1 MTYTKE
7 NLKRLTI
14 VDLLKMKNSS
24 PIVMAT
30 AYDKWMA
37 KIVDHAVDTI
47 LVGDS
52 LGNVIQGKET
62 TLPVTLEEMIY
73 HTRMVMRG
81 ADRAFVIGDMPFL
94 SYQPS
99 VRDAVISA
107 GRLMKEGLCQ
117 AVKLEGGSAFVPQIE
132 AIISCGVPV
141 IGHLGLTPQS
151 IHAFGGHGKRAKTKE
166 AAELLVQEARAIEN
180 AGVSMVVL
188 ENIAH
193 ETAKQVSEALQI
205 PTIGIGAGPHCDGQV
220 QVFHDLFGLTPEF
233 IPRHAVQFTNSGLD
247 MIEGVKRYASEV
259 RSGTLISK

>member
-7 NLKRLTI
+7 NLRRLTI
-14 VDLLKMKNSS
+14 VDLLKMKNNTS
-24 PIVMAT
+24 IVMAT

-37 KIVDHAVDTI
+37 RIVDHAVDTI

-99 VRDAVISA
+99 VRDAIISA

-117 AVKLEGGSAFVPQIE
+117 AVKLEGGRAVVPQIE
-132 AIISCGVPV
+132 AIVACGIPV
-141 IGHLGLTPQS
+141 IGHVGLTPQS
-151 IHAFGGHGKRAKTKE
+151 IHAFGGHAKRAKTKE
-166 AAELLVQEARAIEN
+166 TADLLLQEAEAIES

-193 ETAKQVSEALQI
+193 DTAKRVSETLQV

-233 IPRHAVQFTNSGLD
+233 IPRHAVQYTNSGLD
-247 MIEGVKRYASEV
+247 MIEGVKKYASEV
-259 RSGTLISK
+259 RSGKLISK

>member
-1 MTYTKE
+1 MVYSAQ
-7 NLKRLTI
+7 NVKRLTI
-14 VDLLKMKNSS
+14 VDLLKMKNNT
-24 PIVMAT
+24 PIVMIT

-37 KIVDHAVDTI
+37 RIVDQAVDSI

-81 ADRAFVIGDMPFL
+81 ADRAFVIGDLPFL

-107 GRLMKEGLCQ
+107 GRFMKEGLCQ
-117 AVKLEGGSAFVPQIE
+117 AVKLEGGSAVAQQIR
-132 AIISCGVPV
+132 AIVDCGVPV

-151 IHAFGGHGKRAKTKE
+151 IHAFGGHAKRAKTKE
-166 AAELLVQEARAIEN
+166 AAELLLHEAKVIED

-188 ENIAH
+188 ENISH
-193 ETAKQVSEALQI
+193 ETAKQVSAALQV

-233 IPRHAVQFTNSGLD
+233 IPRHAVQYTNSGLD
-247 MIEGVKRYASEV
+247 MIEGVKKFASEV
-259 RSGTLISK
+259 RSGKLISK